1 MPLTADSLESEAA
14 VRAILQ
20 SAFQRQGTGLA
31 IPAGNRA
38 KQSAQ
43 VMLHR
48 LFEAHTVSDYPRI
61 PQSHPRE
68 ARIAEAYAC
77 LQTSTDPAA
86 AEAALTIYQAI
97 GTDTRTK
104 KGESDVDLHRAVHV
118 GMALC
123 YRFMDNPTAD
133 EDHTARAAVLTK

>member
-1 MPLTADSLESEAA
+1 VPLTAASLESEAA
-14 VRAILQ
+14 VRTILQ
-20 SAFQRQGTGLA
+20 STFQRQGTGLA
-31 IPAGNRA
+31 IPAGNQA

-68 ARIAEAYAC
+68 ARIAEAYAR

-97 GTDTRTK
+97 GTDSRTE
-104 KGESDVDLHRAVHV
+104 KGESDVNLNRAVHV
-118 GMALC
+118 GMASC
-123 YRFMDNPTAD
+123 YRFIDSPAATG
-133 EDHTARAAVLTK
+133 DHTARAAALTK